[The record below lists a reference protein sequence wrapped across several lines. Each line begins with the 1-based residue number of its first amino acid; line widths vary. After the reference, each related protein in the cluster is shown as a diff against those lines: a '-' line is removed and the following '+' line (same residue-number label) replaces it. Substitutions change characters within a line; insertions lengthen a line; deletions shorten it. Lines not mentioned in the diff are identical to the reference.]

1 MVRMDGKTSSSSPPL
16 SLIFSE
22 KMCLGPSEGTE
33 KGRGSTVFRG
43 TPRCVLCF
51 RGFPWDPWGSLTQLA
66 KSLLTAGQWRVVA
79 GISGHEIPFAASWRA
94 PGFSCAGQEMH
105 PVGCLPWMGIS
116 IL

>member
-79 GISGHEIPFAASWRA
+79 GIQAYLATRFPLQLLGELLGFRVQDRKCIQWAASLAW
-94 PGFSCAGQEMH
+94 G
-105 PVGCLPWMGIS
+105 
-116 IL
+116 